1 MVIQIVAPNNDVP
14 EENLEKFEMTQEQY
28 DLLLT
33 YLEIEVGSL
42 MEISMLIKAFMIMF
56 IILMGWRLVR
66 K

>member
-1 MVIQIVAPNNDVP
+1 MVIQIVQLNNVP
-14 EENLEKFEMTQEQY
+14 EEQLEKFEMTQEQY

-42 MEISMLIKAFMIMF
+42 MEISMLIKAFIIMF